1 VSGGNAD
8 VVRIVNVI
16 VGLVTFQPVTSLSM
30 SVGVFPDVN
39 MHGAVG
45 KNGDGDGGG
54 CPKGLQL

>member
-1 VSGGNAD
+1 